1 MRIGI
6 LILSKLFFIAWL
18 CHGRNCG
25 MKPCHVLHVSSAY
38 LGFNWMP
45 VHIMEQGEVDI
56 NRLITDTYIMT

>member
-1 MRIGI
+1 
-6 LILSKLFFIAWL
+6 
-18 CHGRNCG
+18 

>member
-1 MRIGI
+1 M
-6 LILSKLFFIAWL
+6 
-18 CHGRNCG
+18 G
-25 MKPCHVLHVSSAY
+25 MSWKELWDEAMSCSSVSSAY